1 MDQHQID
8 IDYLAIL
15 RRRIHWLIWPALI
28 FLVGAAVIS
37 VLLPNVYKS
46 EASIL
51 IEDREISEGLVPS
64 TVTTYADQRIE
75 VIKHEVMS
83 RSNILGLVEKFDLY
97 PELKEKISTN
107 ALVTKVKDSISVQ
120 PKSAAI
126 KTGRDRPGYVTVA
139 FTISCESKE
148 PRKAQQVVSDLTSFF
163 LAKNLKARQASAKG
177 TTEFLEKQVEIVKED
192 LAEMDKKISVFKEV
206 HLEELPEFMGLNM
219 QKIDKI
225 EQKINNIDQQLLSLQ
240 EQAIGVKYKLGF
252 LDPYSTDGHRVLSDA
267 ERLQQLQLKLLE
279 FKSKYSPEHPRVQAL
294 SKEIESLRKT
304 VDEGPGL
311 AQKRK
316 RLQEL
321 QQSLAEDLSKYSEEH
336 PVVKRV
342 TSEIENLKKEIEE
355 AEINITAEPGEM
367 HHVDLRN
374 VTNPAYI
381 NLQSELD
388 RIQLRRTT
396 FEEQKKELMA
406 EEAQIYAKLRTMPDI
421 ETQYQE
427 LNSERQNLR
436 RNLSGLQSKLQVA
449 QVAEGMEEGQLGERF
464 TVTEPAYLPDHPYK
478 PNRIAIMALGLVL
491 GLAASLGFAALRE
504 YTDRS
509 VRMPE
514 EIQRLTGYSVLSTI
528 PKIQTPNERKK
539 KIIKWATIP
548 SLSLVVLAS
557 GVAVFHY
564 YVMDLYIFYDKV
576 WKIVSDRL
584 FVHF

>member
-1 MDQHQID
+1 MEQHQID

-15 RRRIHWLIWPALI
+15 RRRIHWLVWPVVIALLGALI
-28 FLVGAAVIS
+28 IS
-37 VLLPNVYKS
+37 VILPNVYKS

-75 VIKHEVMS
+75 VIKQEVMS

-97 PELKEKISTN
+97 PETREKISTN
-107 ALVTKVKDSISVQ
+107 ALVAKVKESISVQ
-120 PKSAAI
+120 PKSATI

-139 FTISCESKE
+139 FIISYESKH
-148 PRKAQQVVSDLTSFF
+148 PQKAQQVVSELTSFF
-163 LAKNLKARQASAKG
+163 LAKNLKARRASAKG
-177 TTEFLEKQVEIVKED
+177 TTEFLEKQVEKVKED
-192 LAEMDKKISVFKEV
+192 LADLDQKIAAFKEA
-206 HLEELPEFMGLNM
+206 HLEELPEFMDLNM

-225 EQKINNIDQQLLSLQ
+225 EQKISNIDQQLLSLQ

-252 LDPYSTDGHRVLSDA
+252 INPYSTEGNRVLSDA
-267 ERLQQLQLKLLE
+267 ERLQQLQLKLME
-279 FKSKYSPEHPRVQAL
+279 FKSRYSPEHPKVLAL
-294 SKEIESLRKT
+294 SKEIEALKKT

-311 AQKRK
+311 EQKRQ

-321 QQSLAEDLSKYSEEH
+321 KQSLAEDLAKYSQEH

-342 TSEIENLKKEIEE
+342 KSEIESLEREIEQTE
-355 AEINITAEPGEM
+355 STVSEGSGIQR
-367 HHVDLRN
+367 VDLRN

-396 FEEQKKELMA
+396 LEEQKKELVA
-406 EEAQIYAKLRTMPDI
+406 EESEIYAKLRTMPDI

-427 LNSERQNLR
+427 LQSERQALRKNLA
-436 RNLSGLQSKLQVA
+436 GLQSKLQVA

-464 TVTEPAYLPDHPYK
+464 TVTEPAYLPDDPYK
-478 PNRIAIMALGLVL
+478 PNRMAIIALGLVL

-504 YTDRS
+504 YTDHS

-514 EIQRLTGYSVLSTI
+514 EIQRLTGYSVLTTI
-528 PKIQTPNERKK
+528 PKIETPKEMKRKL
-539 KIIKWATIP
+539 IKWVSIP
-548 SLSLVVLAS
+548 SITIAVMAT
-557 GVAVFHY
+557 GMAVFHY
-564 YVMDLYIFYDKV
+564 YVMDLYLLYDKV